1 MDLTS
6 ANITM
11 TGFCETCVCGRT
23 FSQPGGLH
31 CHRRSCPKAK
41 KRLSGALTKAKEVF
55 GRKKRRLDTSGS
67 QPSISQEVDSA
78 ASQIFDSSPLNV
90 DVDVSDLYFSMN
102 GFS

>member
-6 ANITM
+6 AHTTM
-11 TGFCETCVCGRT
+11 TTFCETCVCGRT

-41 KRLSGALTKAKEVF
+41 KQLSGALTKAKEVF

-67 QPSISQEVDSA
+67 QPSISQEIDSA
-78 ASQIFDSSPLNV
+78 ASQIFDSSPLNAEI
-90 DVDVSDLYFSMN
+90 DVSDLYFNMN
-102 GFS
+102 RFS